1 MTFNPSYLM
10 PSSALAAFA
19 EDASLAAHVNPVAP
33 CTLPSASSACDVV
46 HGVPGAIPRAAL
58 HTAGRAVLIASGIA
72 LAGERDAYRLAK
84 YSVGA
89 ALAIEV
95 FALSWAFAHRND
107 PTTITVTL

>member
-1 MTFNPSYLM
+1 VPLPLALLHALPLAHLAVPAAPMAAPSV
-10 PSSALAAFA
+10 PC
-19 EDASLAAHVNPVAP
+19 AP

-72 LAGERDAYRLAK
+72 LAGERDVGKLAR
-84 YSVGA
+84 YSLGA

-95 FALSWAFAHRND
+95 FALTWAWTHRD
-107 PTTITVTL
+107 APAAVPAT